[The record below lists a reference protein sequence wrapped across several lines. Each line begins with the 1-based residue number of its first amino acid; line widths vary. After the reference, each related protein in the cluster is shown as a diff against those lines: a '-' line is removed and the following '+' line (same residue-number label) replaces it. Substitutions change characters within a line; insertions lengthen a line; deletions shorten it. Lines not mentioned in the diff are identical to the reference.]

1 MGDWFQHVV
10 DLDALSDEARPLQR
24 QLQAWLIQHRIIEST
39 SAPQVFGTK
48 GMAYQPGPRSA
59 LVIDA
64 LQGESE
70 HIDSGQQKWVEFRTV
85 RTVFDAGQ
93 GGVTIFCPGCQGKDL
108 DDGTWSE
115 AITEWFEGGLGIH
128 ECGHC
133 QTAYP
138 ITAWIFEP
146 AWGFSS
152 LGCTFW
158 NWPPLKPSFL
168 EDIARVL
175 GHRIQYIA
183 GKL

>member
-10 DLDALSDEARPLQR
+10 DLDASADEAPLLQR
-24 QLQAWLIQHRIIEST
+24 QLQARLIQHGVIEIDQRSM
-39 SAPQVFGTK
+39 GT
-48 GMAYQPGPRSA
+48 R
-59 LVIDA
+59 
-64 LQGESE
+64 
-70 HIDSGQQKWVEFRTV
+70 QQKWVEFRTG

-93 GGVTIFCPGCQGKDL
+93 GRLEIFCPECQGKDL
-108 DDGTWSE
+108 DDGSWSE
-115 AITEWFEGGLGIH
+115 AITEWLEGGLGIH

-158 NWPPLKPSFL
+158 NCPPLKPSFL
-168 EDIARVL
+168 EDIASLLR
-175 GHRIQYIA
+175 HRIQYIA